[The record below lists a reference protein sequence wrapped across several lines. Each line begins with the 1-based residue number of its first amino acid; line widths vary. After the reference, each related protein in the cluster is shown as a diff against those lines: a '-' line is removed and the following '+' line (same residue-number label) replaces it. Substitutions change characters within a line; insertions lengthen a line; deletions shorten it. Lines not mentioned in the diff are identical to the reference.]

1 MKSHPLIYVLIFLA
15 YIFIRVLTTIPAINA
30 PRDLADTDIYV
41 RISTQPILS
50 EDFFYVDR
58 PFVFPFLLQ
67 ITNQEFKSAV
77 IVQLGLTILAWG
89 LLAWVISTF
98 FKNSILSLFS
108 FGVILALSLVRHLAG
123 WDFVLMT
130 ESLSLS
136 IFALFIVSGIWLLSG
151 WKIYKVF
158 VSLVLAFLFAFT
170 RDTNAYLLLMV
181 GGLILIAI
189 LLRWLSIKFLV
200 FVFSFSIIFFISNLN
215 ADLSQRWTFPLMNV
229 IGKRIL
235 PRTEALPFFESCG
248 MPITPELLSA
258 AGLYANE
265 NNRQL
270 SEDPAL
276 EDFRL
281 WLAENGKSCY
291 MKWLISNPT
300 STAQEAL
307 KEFDAMIYFEWVGG
321 YFSRKYQDVLPSRL
335 ERILYPVYFLPYLL
349 AGLTL
354 IALYGIFKKTWHEN
368 SLWIIAIILCLT
380 IFPHLYITWHGDDMA
395 PERHAL
401 SVGMQLALTMWLF
414 VFLLV
419 EKIYSKYLIFLNN
432 KI

>member
-77 IVQLGLTILAWG
+77 IVQLALTILAWG

-158 VSLVLAFLFAFT
+158 VSLVLAFL
-170 RDTNAYLLLMV
+170 YKC
-181 GGLILIAI
+181 I
-189 LLRWLSIKFLV
+189 
-200 FVFSFSIIFFISNLN
+200 FVING
-215 ADLSQRWTFPLMNV
+215 W
-229 IGKRIL
+229 RI
-235 PRTEALPFFESCG
+235 
-248 MPITPELLSA
+248 
-258 AGLYANE
+258 N
-265 NNRQL
+265 
-270 SEDPAL
+270 
-276 EDFRL
+276 
-281 WLAENGKSCY
+281 
-291 MKWLISNPT
+291 
-300 STAQEAL
+300 
-307 KEFDAMIYFEWVGG
+307 FDCH
-321 YFSRKYQDVLPSRL
+321 P
-335 ERILYPVYFLPYLL
+335 
-349 AGLTL
+349 LTL
-354 IALYGIFKKTWHEN
+354 VKY
-368 SLWIIAIILCLT
+368 
-380 IFPHLYITWHGDDMA
+380 
-395 PERHAL
+395 
-401 SVGMQLALTMWLF
+401 
-414 VFLLV
+414 
-419 EKIYSKYLIFLNN
+419 KISCFCV
-432 KI
+432 